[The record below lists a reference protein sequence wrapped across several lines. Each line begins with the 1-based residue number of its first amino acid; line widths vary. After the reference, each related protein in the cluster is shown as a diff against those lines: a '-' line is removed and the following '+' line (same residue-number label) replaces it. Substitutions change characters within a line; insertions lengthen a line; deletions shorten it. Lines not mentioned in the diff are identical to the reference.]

1 MMAKRQKQATT
12 SIDDPGRA
20 TARAARRGS
29 GTKAERLVSL
39 LSCETGVDLATLGKR
54 LGWQVHS
61 VRAAISGLRKA
72 GHAIVVERS
81 GDGGPSRYRI
91 LPPAPAGQ
99 GA

>member
-1 MMAKRQKQATT
+1 MMAERQKQATT
-12 SIDDPGRA
+12 SIDDQGRA
-20 TARAARRGS
+20 TARTARRSG
-29 GTKAERLVSL
+29 GTKAERLIEL
-39 LSCETGVDLATLGKR
+39 LSCETGVDLATLGRR
-54 LGWQVHS
+54 LGWQVHT

-81 GDGGPSRYRI
+81 ADGGPGRYRI